1 MSVRDII
8 ETIATS
14 PIWDKMSLS
23 ERIEAAVSIIKNLR
37 SYNIIVEEDINIID
51 LVGEVYGGMR

>member
-51 LVGEVYGGMR
+51 LVGEVYGGLR